1 MDDRIDFIETR
12 EDIVQN
18 IKTLYSYLDGKVD
31 NEHKDWAIQRMFQG
45 KNYVIEVVDSQ
56 IYFAPSR
63 FVGYIDNTMEKH
75 KANSSNGTETDNK
88 IKIFYQKVQDAKLD
102 ALLQKAMSEYDIVVG
117 PKKYWISKDTTVDD
131 ILSCSAVKVRRYWI
145 ARLSDDNYRD
155 YALENNLWLM
165 QQRYNIQKNHIVT
178 QLLNLVKEIKVG
190 DVLLLTFDNI
200 IHAYG
205 IVVRCPFQTHQISN
219 LQNIVSLRQYDYNDG
234 IVCFEDAPAFYE
246 DLRDGEENWGQR
258 VSVDQWHCYDNDSTV
273 YNSGCKSALLAGNLQ
288 QSIFEVDAKFAQDKI
303 KELEKRYY
311 KKYMFINNT
320 AKLLKSKH
328 NIILQ
333 GAPGTGKTYNTAA
346 IALSV
351 LGIDG
356 VNLDN
361 HDEVMKKYEELQDD
375 RIFFTTFHQSLDY
388 EDFVEGLKPRVQT
401 NENGESL
408 GVTYEPEDGIFKR
421 ACNAVVT
428 DDSKDII
435 ECIDDYLQKIK
446 GFENRRE
453 IPTVTGKSSLY
464 VWWKEGNK
472 TVSSRSTNSTSQ
484 REESYSPSPLNIE
497 KIKAQALGKGCEN
510 NWQQYAQAF
519 IEAVKKEYHAKT
531 DKSVVLIIDEIN
543 RGNVSKIFGELITLL
558 EADKRDKGN
567 HPIKVTLPYS
577 KTLFGVPSNLY
588 IIGTMNTTDRST
600 GTLDYAL
607 RRRFAFVTLKSDP
620 NVIVKHYEKLGND
633 DLKAIAIDLFNNIKA
648 FITTPKHLC
657 GDLCIDDLMVGHSY
671 FMASSKE
678 ELQCKV
684 EFEIIPLVAE
694 YINDGILTV
703 NDQEKE
709 KAFDA
714 WASLHP
720 VQIVDDEDEDN
731 IDEEDE

>member
-1 MDDRIDFIETR
+1 MDRNDFIETR

-31 NEHKDWAIQRMFQG
+31 SEHKDWAIQRMSQG

-63 FVGYIDNTMEKH
+63 FVGYVDNTMEKH
-75 KANSSNGTETDNK
+75 EANPGNGTETDNK
-88 IKIFYQKVQDAKLD
+88 IKNFYQKVQDVKLD
-102 ALLQKAMSEYDIVVG
+102 ALLQKAMSEYSIVVG
-117 PKKYWISKDTTVDD
+117 AKKYWISKDTTVDD

-145 ARLSDDNYRD
+145 ARLSDDNHWD

-165 QQRYNIQKNHIVT
+165 QQRYDIQRNHIVT
-178 QLLNLVKEIKVG
+178 QLLNLVKEIRVG

-200 IHAYG
+200 IYAYG
-205 IVVRCPFQTHQISN
+205 IVARCPFQTLQISN
-219 LQNIVSLRQYDYNDG
+219 LQNIVTLKQYDYNDG

-273 YNSGCKSALLAGNLQ
+273 YNSGCQSALLAGNTQ

-303 KELEKRYY
+303 KELEKQYY

-356 VNLDN
+356 VDLDN

-464 VWWKEGNK
+464 VWWNEGNK

-519 IEAVKKEYHAKT
+519 IEAVKKEYYAKT

-648 FITTPKHLC
+648 FITSPRHLC

-678 ELQCKV
+678 ELQYKV
-684 EFEIIPLVAE
+684 EFEIIPLIAE

-714 WASLHP
+714 WTSLHP
-720 VQIVDDEDEDN
+720 VQIVNNEVEEN

>member
-1 MDDRIDFIETR
+1 MDRNDFIETR

-18 IKTLYSYLDGKVD
+18 IKTLYSYLNGKVD
-31 NEHKDWAIQRMFQG
+31 SEHKDWAIQRMSQG

-63 FVGYIDNTMEKH
+63 FVGYVDNTMEKH
-75 KANSSNGTETDNK
+75 EANPGNGTETDDK
-88 IKIFYQKVQDAKLD
+88 IKNFYQKVQDVKLD
-102 ALLQKAMSEYDIVVG
+102 ALLQKAMSEYGIVVG
-117 PKKYWISKDTTVDD
+117 AKKYWISKDTTIGD
-131 ILSCSAVKVRRYWI
+131 I
-145 ARLSDDNYRD
+145 ARIAQHGATYSPLNMKYEKYWHIQMHLPEGKNGTEINPTLMLLEKEPVIGTGEWDDKQCDNFKHIDNGNIVLVRKGGQAIALCQITGENFTDPNLSEKYINENFRKVHILAWANEYKQPRPGLFTQGTFSPCGKWTEQYKYIDGW
-155 YALENNLWLM
+155 LENM
-165 QQRYNIQKNHIVT
+165 KN
-178 QLLNLVKEIKVG
+178 K
-190 DVLLLTFDNI
+190 
-200 IHAYG
+200 
-205 IVVRCPFQTHQISN
+205 
-219 LQNIVSLRQYDYNDG
+219 
-234 IVCFEDAPAFYE
+234 AFT
-246 DLRDGEENWGQR
+246 NK
-258 VSVDQWHCYDNDSTV
+258 CAN
-273 YNSGCKSALLAGNLQ
+273 
-288 QSIFEVDAKFAQDKI
+288 
-303 KELEKRYY
+303 
-311 KKYMFINNT
+311 
-320 AKLLKSKH
+320 LLKSKH

-356 VNLDN
+356 VDLDN

-388 EDFVEGLKPRVQT
+388 EDFVEGLKPRVQS

-435 ECIDDYLQKIK
+435 
-446 GFENRRE
+446 
-453 IPTVTGKSSLY
+453 
-464 VWWKEGNK
+464 
-472 TVSSRSTNSTSQ
+472 
-484 REESYSPSPLNIE
+484 
-497 KIKAQALGKGCEN
+497 
-510 NWQQYAQAF
+510 
-519 IEAVKKEYHAKT
+519 
-531 DKSVVLIIDEIN
+531 KSVVLIIDEIN

-648 FITTPKHLC
+648 FITNPKHLC

-684 EFEIIPLVAE
+684 EFEIIPLIAE

-720 VQIVDDEDEDN
+720 VQIVDDEDEDY

>member
-1 MDDRIDFIETR
+1 MDRNDFIETR

-31 NEHKDWAIQRMFQG
+31 CEHKDWAIQRMSQG

-63 FVGYIDNTMEKH
+63 FVGYVDNTMEKH
-75 KANSSNGTETDNK
+75 EANPGNGTETDNK
-88 IKIFYQKVQDAKLD
+88 IKNFYQKVQDVKLD
-102 ALLQKAMSEYDIVVG
+102 ALLQKAMSEYGIVVG
-117 PKKYWISKDTTVDD
+117 AKKYWIRKDTTVDD

-145 ARLSDDNYRD
+145 ARLSDDNHWD

-165 QQRYNIQKNHIVT
+165 QQRYDIQRNHIVT
-178 QLLNLVKEIKVG
+178 QLLNLVKEIRVG

-200 IHAYG
+200 IYAYG
-205 IVVRCPFQTHQISN
+205 IVVRCPFQTRQISN

-258 VSVDQWHCYDNDSTV
+258 VSVGQWHCYDNDSTV
-273 YNSGCKSALLAGNLQ
+273 YNSGCQSALLAGNTQ

-303 KELEKRYY
+303 KELEKQYY

-356 VNLDN
+356 VDLDN

-388 EDFVEGLKPRVQT
+388 EDFVEGLKPHVQT

-648 FITTPKHLC
+648 FITNPKHLC

-684 EFEIIPLVAE
+684 EFEIIPLIAE

-714 WASLHP
+714 WESLQP

>member
-1 MDDRIDFIETR
+1 MDRNDFIETR
-12 EDIVQN
+12 EDIVKN

-31 NEHKDWAIQRMFQG
+31 SEHKDWAIQRMSQG
-45 KNYVIEVVDSQ
+45 RNYVIEVVDSQ

-63 FVGYIDNTMEKH
+63 FVGYVDNTMEKH
-75 KANSSNGTETDNK
+75 EANPGNGTETDNK
-88 IKIFYQKVQDAKLD
+88 IMIFYQKVQDVKLD
-102 ALLQKAMSEYDIVVG
+102 TLLQKAMSEYGIVVG
-117 PKKYWISKDTTVDD
+117 AKKYWISKDTTIDD
-131 ILSCSAVKVRRYWI
+131 IVRIAQHGATYSPLNMKYEKYWHIQMHLPEGKNGTEIDPTLMLLEKEPVIGTGEWDDKQCDNFKHIDNGNIVLVRKGGQAIALCQITGENFTDPNLSEKYINENFRKVRILAWANEYKQPRPGLFTQGTFSSCGKWTEQYKYIDGW
-145 ARLSDDNYRD
+145 
-155 YALENNLWLM
+155 LENM
-165 QQRYNIQKNHIVT
+165 KN
-178 QLLNLVKEIKVG
+178 KVF
-190 DVLLLTFDNI
+190 TNKC
-200 IHAYG
+200 A
-205 IVVRCPFQTHQISN
+205 N
-219 LQNIVSLRQYDYNDG
+219 
-234 IVCFEDAPAFYE
+234 
-246 DLRDGEENWGQR
+246 
-258 VSVDQWHCYDNDSTV
+258 
-273 YNSGCKSALLAGNLQ
+273 
-288 QSIFEVDAKFAQDKI
+288 
-303 KELEKRYY
+303 
-311 KKYMFINNT
+311 
-320 AKLLKSKH
+320 LLKSKH

-356 VNLDN
+356 VDLDN

-464 VWWKEGNK
+464 VWWNEGNK

-497 KIKAQALGKGCEN
+497 KIKAQSLGKGCEN

-648 FITTPKHLC
+648 FITNPKHLC
-657 GDLCIDDLMVGHSY
+657 GDLGIDDLMVGHSS

-684 EFEIIPLVAE
+684 EFEIIPLITE

-714 WASLHP
+714 WESLQP

>member
-1 MDDRIDFIETR
+1 MDRNDFIETR

-31 NEHKDWAIQRMFQG
+31 NEHKDWAIQRMSQG

-63 FVGYIDNTMEKH
+63 FVGYVDNTMEKH
-75 KANSSNGTETDNK
+75 DANPGNGTETDNK
-88 IKIFYQKVQDAKLD
+88 IKNFYQKVQDVKLD
-102 ALLQKAMSEYDIVVG
+102 ALLQKAMSEYGIVVG
-117 PKKYWISKDTTVDD
+117 AKKYWISKDTTVDD
-131 ILSCSAVKVRRYWI
+131 IVRIAQHGATYSPLNMKYDKYWHIQMHLPEGKNGTEIDPTLMLLEKEPVIGTGEWDDKQCDNFKHIDNGNIVLVRKGGQAIALCQITGENFTDPNLSEKYINENFRKVHILAWANEYKQPRPGLFTQGTFSPCGKWTEQYKYIDGW
-145 ARLSDDNYRD
+145 
-155 YALENNLWLM
+155 LENM
-165 QQRYNIQKNHIVT
+165 KN
-178 QLLNLVKEIKVG
+178 K
-190 DVLLLTFDNI
+190 
-200 IHAYG
+200 
-205 IVVRCPFQTHQISN
+205 
-219 LQNIVSLRQYDYNDG
+219 
-234 IVCFEDAPAFYE
+234 AFT
-246 DLRDGEENWGQR
+246 NK
-258 VSVDQWHCYDNDSTV
+258 CAN
-273 YNSGCKSALLAGNLQ
+273 
-288 QSIFEVDAKFAQDKI
+288 
-303 KELEKRYY
+303 
-311 KKYMFINNT
+311 
-320 AKLLKSKH
+320 LLKSKH

-356 VNLDN
+356 VDLDN

-435 ECIDDYLQKIK
+435 
-446 GFENRRE
+446 
-453 IPTVTGKSSLY
+453 
-464 VWWKEGNK
+464 
-472 TVSSRSTNSTSQ
+472 
-484 REESYSPSPLNIE
+484 
-497 KIKAQALGKGCEN
+497 
-510 NWQQYAQAF
+510 
-519 IEAVKKEYHAKT
+519 
-531 DKSVVLIIDEIN
+531 KSVVLIIDEIN

-648 FITTPKHLC
+648 FITNPKHLC

-684 EFEIIPLVAE
+684 EFEIIPLIAE

>member
-1 MDDRIDFIETR
+1 MDRNDFIETR

-31 NEHKDWAIQRMFQG
+31 SEHKDWAIQRMSRG
-45 KNYVIEVVDSQ
+45 SNYVIEVVDSQ

-63 FVGYIDNTMEKH
+63 FVGYVDNTMEKH
-75 KANSSNGTETDNK
+75 VANHGNGTETDNK
-88 IKIFYQKVQDAKLD
+88 IKIFYQKVQDVKLD
-102 ALLQKAMSEYDIVVG
+102 VLLQKAMSEYDIVVG
-117 PKKYWISKDTTVDD
+117 AKKYWISKDTTVDD
-131 ILSCSAVKVRRYWI
+131 IVRIAQHGATYSPLNMKYDKYWHIQMHLPEGKNGTEIDPTLMLLEKDPVIGTGEWDDKQCDNFKHIDNGNIVLVRKGGQAIALCQITGENFTDPNLSEKYINENFRKVHILAWANEYKQPRPGLFTQGTFSPCGEWTEQYKYIDGW
-145 ARLSDDNYRD
+145 
-155 YALENNLWLM
+155 LEN
-165 QQRYNIQKNHIVT
+165 IKN
-178 QLLNLVKEIKVG
+178 K
-190 DVLLLTFDNI
+190 
-200 IHAYG
+200 
-205 IVVRCPFQTHQISN
+205 
-219 LQNIVSLRQYDYNDG
+219 
-234 IVCFEDAPAFYE
+234 AFT
-246 DLRDGEENWGQR
+246 NK
-258 VSVDQWHCYDNDSTV
+258 CAN
-273 YNSGCKSALLAGNLQ
+273 
-288 QSIFEVDAKFAQDKI
+288 
-303 KELEKRYY
+303 
-311 KKYMFINNT
+311 
-320 AKLLKSKH
+320 LLKSKH

-356 VNLDN
+356 VDLDN

-435 ECIDDYLQKIK
+435 
-446 GFENRRE
+446 
-453 IPTVTGKSSLY
+453 
-464 VWWKEGNK
+464 
-472 TVSSRSTNSTSQ
+472 
-484 REESYSPSPLNIE
+484 
-497 KIKAQALGKGCEN
+497 
-510 NWQQYAQAF
+510 
-519 IEAVKKEYHAKT
+519 
-531 DKSVVLIIDEIN
+531 KSVVLIIDEIN

-567 HPIKVTLPYS
+567 HSIKVTLPYS

-600 GTLDYAL
+600 GTLDYAI

-648 FITTPKHLC
+648 FITNPKHLC

-684 EFEIIPLVAE
+684 EFEIIPLIAE

-714 WASLHP
+714 WASLQP

>member
-1 MDDRIDFIETR
+1 MDRNDFIETR

-31 NEHKDWAIQRMFQG
+31 NEHKDWAIQRMSQG

-63 FVGYIDNTMEKH
+63 FVGYVDNTMEKH
-75 KANSSNGTETDNK
+75 VANHGNGTETDNK
-88 IKIFYQKVQDAKLD
+88 IKIFYQKVQDVKLD
-102 ALLQKAMSEYDIVVG
+102 ALLQKAMSEYGIVVG
-117 PKKYWISKDTTVDD
+117 AKKYWISKDTTVDD

-145 ARLSDDNYRD
+145 ARLSDDNHWD

-165 QQRYNIQKNHIVT
+165 QQRYDIQRNHIVT
-178 QLLNLVKEIKVG
+178 QLLNLVKEIRVG

-200 IHAYG
+200 IYAYG
-205 IVVRCPFQTHQISN
+205 IVVRCPFQTRQISN

-273 YNSGCKSALLAGNLQ
+273 YNSGCQSALLAGNTQ

-303 KELEKRYY
+303 KELEKQYY

-356 VNLDN
+356 VDLDN

-388 EDFVEGLKPRVQT
+388 EDFVEGLKPRVQS

-435 ECIDDYLQKIK
+435 
-446 GFENRRE
+446 
-453 IPTVTGKSSLY
+453 
-464 VWWKEGNK
+464 
-472 TVSSRSTNSTSQ
+472 
-484 REESYSPSPLNIE
+484 
-497 KIKAQALGKGCEN
+497 
-510 NWQQYAQAF
+510 
-519 IEAVKKEYHAKT
+519 
-531 DKSVVLIIDEIN
+531 KSVVLIIDEIN

-648 FITTPKHLC
+648 FITNPKHLC

-684 EFEIIPLVAE
+684 EFEIIPLIAE

-714 WASLHP
+714 WASLQP

-731 IDEEDE
+731 IDEEYE

>member
-1 MDDRIDFIETR
+1 MDRNDFIETR

-31 NEHKDWAIQRMFQG
+31 SEHKDWAIQRMSRG
-45 KNYVIEVVDSQ
+45 SNYVIEVVDSQ

-63 FVGYIDNTMEKH
+63 FVGYVDNTMEKH
-75 KANSSNGTETDNK
+75 VANHGNGTETDNK
-88 IKIFYQKVQDAKLD
+88 IKIFYQKVQDVKLD
-102 ALLQKAMSEYDIVVG
+102 VLLQKAMSEYDIVVG
-117 PKKYWISKDTTVDD
+117 AKKYWISKDTTVDD
-131 ILSCSAVKVRRYWI
+131 ILSCSAVKVCRYWI
-145 ARLSDDNYRD
+145 ARLSDDNHWD

-165 QQRYNIQKNHIVT
+165 QQRYDIQRNHIVT
-178 QLLNLVKEIKVG
+178 QLLNLVKEIRVG

-200 IHAYG
+200 IYAYG
-205 IVVRCPFQTHQISN
+205 IVVRCPFQTRQISN

-273 YNSGCKSALLAGNLQ
+273 YNSGCQSALLAGNTQ

-303 KELEKRYY
+303 KELEKQYY

-356 VNLDN
+356 VDLDN

-464 VWWKEGNK
+464 VWWNEGNK

-519 IEAVKKEYHAKT
+519 IEAVKKEYHANT

-567 HPIKVTLPYS
+567 HPIKVRLPYS

-633 DLKAIAIDLFNNIKA
+633 DLKAIAFDLFNNIKA
-648 FITTPKHLC
+648 FITNPKHLC

-678 ELQCKV
+678 ERQCKV
-684 EFEIIPLVAE
+684 EFEIIPLIAE

-714 WASLHP
+714 WAFLQP

>member
-1 MDDRIDFIETR
+1 MDRNDFIETR

-18 IKTLYSYLDGKVD
+18 IKTLYSYLDGEVD
-31 NEHKDWAIQRMFQG
+31 SEHKDWAIQRMSRG
-45 KNYVIEVVDSQ
+45 SNYVIEVVDSQ

-63 FVGYIDNTMEKH
+63 FVGYVDNTMEKH
-75 KANSSNGTETDNK
+75 VANHGNGTETDNK
-88 IKIFYQKVQDAKLD
+88 IKIFYQKVQDVKLD
-102 ALLQKAMSEYDIVVG
+102 TLLQKAMSEYGIVVG
-117 PKKYWISKDTTVDD
+117 TKKYWISKDTTIDD
-131 ILSCSAVKVRRYWI
+131 IVRIAQHGATYSPLNMKYEKYWHIQMHLPEGKNGTEIDPTLMLLEKEPVIGTGEWDDKQCDNFKHIDNGNIVLVRKGGQAIALCQITGENFTDPNLSEKYINENFRKVHILAWANEYKQPRPGLFTQGTFSPCGEWTEQYKYIDGW
-145 ARLSDDNYRD
+145 
-155 YALENNLWLM
+155 LEN
-165 QQRYNIQKNHIVT
+165 IKN
-178 QLLNLVKEIKVG
+178 K
-190 DVLLLTFDNI
+190 
-200 IHAYG
+200 
-205 IVVRCPFQTHQISN
+205 
-219 LQNIVSLRQYDYNDG
+219 
-234 IVCFEDAPAFYE
+234 AFT
-246 DLRDGEENWGQR
+246 NK
-258 VSVDQWHCYDNDSTV
+258 CAN
-273 YNSGCKSALLAGNLQ
+273 
-288 QSIFEVDAKFAQDKI
+288 
-303 KELEKRYY
+303 
-311 KKYMFINNT
+311 
-320 AKLLKSKH
+320 LLKSKH

-356 VNLDN
+356 VDLDN

-435 ECIDDYLQKIK
+435 
-446 GFENRRE
+446 
-453 IPTVTGKSSLY
+453 
-464 VWWKEGNK
+464 
-472 TVSSRSTNSTSQ
+472 
-484 REESYSPSPLNIE
+484 
-497 KIKAQALGKGCEN
+497 
-510 NWQQYAQAF
+510 
-519 IEAVKKEYHAKT
+519 
-531 DKSVVLIIDEIN
+531 KSVVLIIDEIN

-567 HPIKVTLPYS
+567 HPIKVRLPYS

-648 FITTPKHLC
+648 FITNPKHLC

-684 EFEIIPLVAE
+684 EFEIIPLIAE

-703 NDQEKE
+703 NDQEKD

>member
-1 MDDRIDFIETR
+1 MDRIDFIETR

-31 NEHKDWAIQRMFQG
+31 NEHKDWAIQRMSQG
-45 KNYVIEVVDSQ
+45 RNYVIEVVDSQ

-75 KANSSNGTETDNK
+75 EANPGNGTETDNK
-88 IKIFYQKVQDAKLD
+88 IKIFYQKVQDVKLD
-102 ALLQKAMSEYDIVVG
+102 SLLQKAMSEYGIVVG
-117 PKKYWISKDTTVDD
+117 AKKYWISKDTTVDD
-131 ILSCSAVKVRRYWI
+131 IVRIAQHGATYNPLNMKYDKYWHIQMHLPEGKNGTEIDPTLMLLEKEPVIGTGEWDDKQCDNFKHIDSGNIVLVRKGGQAIAICQIIGENFTDPNLSEKYINENFRKVHILAWANEYEQPRPGLFTQGTFSPCGEWTEQYKYIDGW
-145 ARLSDDNYRD
+145 
-155 YALENNLWLM
+155 LENM
-165 QQRYNIQKNHIVT
+165 KN
-178 QLLNLVKEIKVG
+178 K
-190 DVLLLTFDNI
+190 
-200 IHAYG
+200 
-205 IVVRCPFQTHQISN
+205 
-219 LQNIVSLRQYDYNDG
+219 
-234 IVCFEDAPAFYE
+234 AFT
-246 DLRDGEENWGQR
+246 NK
-258 VSVDQWHCYDNDSTV
+258 CAN
-273 YNSGCKSALLAGNLQ
+273 
-288 QSIFEVDAKFAQDKI
+288 
-303 KELEKRYY
+303 
-311 KKYMFINNT
+311 
-320 AKLLKSKH
+320 LLKSKH

-361 HDEVMKKYEELQDD
+361 HDEVMKKYEELQDN

-421 ACNAVVT
+421 ACNAVV
-428 DDSKDII
+428 
-435 ECIDDYLQKIK
+435 
-446 GFENRRE
+446 
-453 IPTVTGKSSLY
+453 
-464 VWWKEGNK
+464 
-472 TVSSRSTNSTSQ
+472 
-484 REESYSPSPLNIE
+484 
-497 KIKAQALGKGCEN
+497 
-510 NWQQYAQAF
+510 
-519 IEAVKKEYHAKT
+519 T

-648 FITTPKHLC
+648 FITNPKHLC
-657 GDLCIDDLMVGHSY
+657 GDFGIDDLMVGHSY

-684 EFEIIPLVAE
+684 EFEIIPLIAE

>member
-1 MDDRIDFIETR
+1 MHLPE
-12 EDIVQN
+12 
-18 IKTLYSYLDGKVD
+18 GK
-31 NEHKDWAIQRMFQG
+31 
-45 KNYVIEVVDSQ
+45 
-56 IYFAPSR
+56 
-63 FVGYIDNTMEKH
+63 
-75 KANSSNGTETDNK
+75 NGTEIDPTLMLLEKEPVIGTGEWDDKQCDNFKHIDNGNIVLVRKGGQAIALCQITGENFTDPN
-88 IKIFYQKVQDAKLD
+88 L
-102 ALLQKAMSEYDIVVG
+102 SE
-117 PKKYWISKDTTVDD
+117 KYINGNFR
-131 ILSCSAVKVRRYWI
+131 KVRILAWAIEYKQPRPGLFSQGTFSPCNEWTEQYKYIDGW
-145 ARLSDDNYRD
+145 
-155 YALENNLWLM
+155 LEYM
-165 QQRYNIQKNHIVT
+165 KN
-178 QLLNLVKEIKVG
+178 K
-190 DVLLLTFDNI
+190 
-200 IHAYG
+200 
-205 IVVRCPFQTHQISN
+205 
-219 LQNIVSLRQYDYNDG
+219 
-234 IVCFEDAPAFYE
+234 AF
-246 DLRDGEENWGQR
+246 
-258 VSVDQWHCYDNDSTV
+258 T
-273 YNSGCKSALLAGNLQ
+273 
-288 QSIFEVDAKFAQDKI
+288 DKCA
-303 KELEKRYY
+303 
-311 KKYMFINNT
+311 N
-320 AKLLKSKH
+320 LLKSKH

-351 LGIDG
+351 LGIEG
-356 VNLDN
+356 VDFDN
-361 HDEVMKKYEELQDD
+361 HEEVMKKYEELQDD

-633 DLKAIAIDLFNNIKA
+633 DLKAIAINLFNNIKA
-648 FITTPKHLC
+648 FITSPKHLC

-671 FMASSKE
+671 FMASSEE
-678 ELQCKV
+678 ELQSKV

-720 VQIVDDEDEDN
+720 VQIEGDEDEDN